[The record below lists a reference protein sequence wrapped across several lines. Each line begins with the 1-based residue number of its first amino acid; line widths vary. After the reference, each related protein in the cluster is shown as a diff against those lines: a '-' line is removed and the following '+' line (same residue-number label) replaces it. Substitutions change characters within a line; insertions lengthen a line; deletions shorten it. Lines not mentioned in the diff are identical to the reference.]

1 LARHT
6 LNSGRFRPS
15 QDCYSFSPP
24 FHSYFHDIG
33 SNHNKQPDDN
43 IFLATNCAAAQQF
56 DLREDERLG
65 FPNDFWRELQ
75 VGLMF
80 ALTT

>member
-1 LARHT
+1 VGGFAHLKIVIH
-6 LNSGRFRPS
+6 
-15 QDCYSFSPP
+15 
-24 FHSYFHDIG
+24 FHLRSTHIFMI
-33 SNHNKQPDDN
+33 SVVITINNLTTTF
-43 IFLATNCAAAQQF
+43 FLATNRAAAQQF

>member
-1 LARHT
+1 MISVVITINNLT
-6 LNSGRFRPS
+6 TTF
-15 QDCYSFSPP
+15 
-24 FHSYFHDIG
+24 
-33 SNHNKQPDDN
+33 
-43 IFLATNCAAAQQF
+43 FLATNRAAAQQF